1 MNASGRP
8 ARYGPTLRL
17 RLTAVATALLATGL
31 ILSGAL
37 VYLTLDRTLSLE
49 VDRALA
55 DRARVVI
62 ASITVNASPD
72 GLSIQ
77 LPDVDAIAAGG
88 AVVQVTGFD
97 GTIVRS
103 ASLGRVTLEVSRGAQ
118 AAAQRGQVF
127 FETVTVEQVQLRV
140 HAAPLVWRG
149 DTLGVLLVARPL
161 GPTELV
167 LGGLQIVLIG
177 VGGIVLIVCAI
188 LAWVVARGA
197 LRPIDDLA
205 REAGSI
211 GADQDFNRRLSDHV
225 SESAA
230 EVGRLATTFNAML
243 DRLQDSFAA
252 VQRAN
257 SRLEA
262 MLQSQRRF
270 VADAS
275 HELRTPLTTIR
286 GNAHLMARGAGV
298 TEEDTRE
305 MVTQIS
311 SEADR
316 MSRLVT
322 DLLTLARAD
331 AGLSIVRQPVM
342 LRPLLESV
350 GFQARTLAA
359 GRLGVSVVPYTGD
372 GDLMVEGD
380 PDALR
385 QLVLALADNA
395 IKYTPDGGSVS
406 LALRSVTHGTP
417 RGSADRSLLPIQR
430 PGQRQAPPT
439 VTAQISVIDTGVGIG
454 ADDLPHVFERFY
466 RADRARHTTG
476 SGLGLAIARWIADA
490 HEGTLAVESSL
501 NAGSMFTVSLPA
513 TVVAG
518 VVDND
523 DDVTSDDHPD

>member
-331 AGLSIVRQPVM
+331 AGLPIVRQPVM

-359 GRLGVSVVPYTGD
+359 GRLTVSVVPYTGD

-385 QLVLALADNA
+385 QLVLA
-395 IKYTPDGGSVS
+395 
-406 LALRSVTHGTP
+406 RSVTHGTP
-417 RGSADRSLLPIQR
+417 RGSADRSMPPIQR
-430 PGQRQAPPT
+430 PDQRQAPPT

-454 ADDLPHVFERFY
+454 SDDLPHVFERFY

-523 DDVTSDDHPD
+523 DDVTSDDRTD

>member
-1 MNASGRP
+1 M
-8 ARYGPTLRL
+8 
-17 RLTAVATALLATGL
+17 
-31 ILSGAL
+31 
-37 VYLTLDRTLSLE
+37 
-49 VDRALA
+49 
-55 DRARVVI
+55 
-62 ASITVNASPD
+62 
-72 GLSIQ
+72 
-77 LPDVDAIAAGG
+77 
-88 AVVQVTGFD
+88 
-97 GTIVRS
+97 
-103 ASLGRVTLEVSRGAQ
+103 
-118 AAAQRGQVF
+118 
-127 FETVTVEQVQLRV
+127 
-140 HAAPLVWRG
+140 
-149 DTLGVLLVARPL
+149 
-161 GPTELV
+161 
-167 LGGLQIVLIG
+167 
-177 VGGIVLIVCAI
+177 
-188 LAWVVARGA
+188 
-197 LRPIDDLA
+197 
-205 REAGSI
+205 
-211 GADQDFNRRLSDHV
+211 

-359 GRLGVSVVPYTGD
+359 GRLTVSVVPYTGD

-395 IKYTPDGGSVS
+395 IKYTPDG
-406 LALRSVTHGTP
+406 
-417 RGSADRSLLPIQR
+417 DR
-430 PGQRQAPPT
+430 
-439 VTAQISVIDTGVGIG
+439 
-454 ADDLPHVFERFY
+454 
-466 RADRARHTTG
+466 
-476 SGLGLAIARWIADA
+476 
-490 HEGTLAVESSL
+490 
-501 NAGSMFTVSLPA
+501 
-513 TVVAG
+513 
-518 VVDND
+518 
-523 DDVTSDDHPD
+523 